1 MTCHDMDGIINS
13 HSRDSLLSPEAAKHI
28 VGCER
33 CRSLVRL
40 LDETRE
46 IPAPS
51 ESQLKRIQAGMLEN
65 LKPVRP
71 LPPSRIFLF
80 AFALIF
86 LAVVAVGTRML
97 GMNGW
102 SVLSMGQKIAI
113 FATLAASAVLLALSM
128 VQQMV
133 PGSKHAVSPATLPI
147 AILVVLMLVMA
158 AMFRSEEESAF
169 VANGLMCIRNG
180 LEYSIPTALLFWM
193 LLRRGAILFPKLIGA
208 AAGGFS
214 GLIGLSVLEINCSN
228 LNVYHIL
235 VWHWG
240 VILIASLAGVAVG
253 AAVEYIDRYR
263 DQKNSF

>member
-1 MTCHDMDGIINS
+1 MTCRDMDGMISS
-13 HSRDSLLSPEAAKHI
+13 HSGDSLLSPEAAEHI

-33 CRSLVRL
+33 CRSLMRL
-40 LDETRE
+40 VDEARE

-51 ESQLKRIQAGMLEN
+51 EIQLKRIQSGILKN

-86 LAVVAVGTRML
+86 VSVVAVGTLML
-97 GMNGW
+97 GINGW
-102 SVLSMGQKIAI
+102 SVLSMEQKIAI
-113 FATLAASAVLLALSM
+113 FATLSASAVLLALSM
-128 VQQMV
+128 ARQMV

-147 AILVVLMLVMA
+147 AILVVLMLVIA
-158 AMFRSEEESAF
+158 AMFRSEEEPAF

-180 LEYSIPTALLFWM
+180 LEYSLPTALLFWM

>member
-1 MTCHDMDGIINS
+1 MTCRDMDGIISS
-13 HSRDSLLSPEAAKHI
+13 HSGDSLLSPEAAKHI
-28 VGCER
+28 VKCER

-46 IPAPS
+46 FPAPS
-51 ESQLKRIQAGMLEN
+51 ESQLKRIQAGILEN

-71 LPPSRIFLF
+71 LPPSRILLF

-86 LAVVAVGTRML
+86 LSVVAVGTLKL

-102 SVLSMGQKIAI
+102 SVLSLGQKIAI

-128 VQQMV
+128 VRQIV
-133 PGSKHAVSPATLPI
+133 PGSKHAVSPNTLPT
-147 AILVVLMLVMA
+147 AVLVVLMLVIA
-158 AMFRSEEESAF
+158 TMFRSEEESAF

-240 VILIASLAGVAVG
+240 VILIASLAGVTLG

>member
-1 MTCHDMDGIINS
+1 MTCRDMDGIISS
-13 HSRDSLLSPEAAKHI
+13 HSGESLLPPEAAEHI
-28 VGCER
+28 VGCDR

-40 LDETRE
+40 LNETRE

-51 ESQLKRIQAGMLEN
+51 ERQLKRIQAGILEN

-86 LAVVAVGTRML
+86 LAVVAVGTL
-97 GMNGW
+97 NGW
-102 SVLSMGQKIAI
+102 SALSIEQKIAI

-128 VQQMV
+128 IRQMV

-147 AILVVLMLVMA
+147 AILLVLMLVIA

-193 LLRRGAILFPKLIGA
+193 LLRRGAMLFPKLIGA
-208 AAGGFS
+208 AAGGFA
-214 GLIGLSVLEINCSN
+214 GLIGVSVLEINCSN

-235 VWHWG
+235 IWHWG
-240 VILIASLAGVAVG
+240 VILITSLAGVALG
-253 AAVEYIDRYR
+253 AIVEYIDRHR
-263 DQKNSF
+263 EQKNSF